1 MQERTKQKSKMNLQD
16 IKQILDENP
25 MTKKVV
31 YVGIFIGAIYVAGK
45 LSNGMASAV
54 RGFKNLG
61 SAIKGV

>member
-1 MQERTKQKSKMNLQD
+1 MKINQKSKMNLQD
-16 IKQILDENP
+16 IKQILDENS
-25 MTKKVV
+25 TIKKVA
-31 YVGIFIGAIYVAGK
+31 YVVMVIGAIYVAGK

>member
-1 MQERTKQKSKMNLQD
+1 MNLQD

>member
-1 MQERTKQKSKMNLQD
+1 MNLQD
-16 IKQILDENP
+16 IKQILDENS
-25 MTKKVV
+25 TIKKVA
-31 YVGIFIGAIYVAGK
+31 YVVMVIGAIYVAGK